1 MDQRKC
7 ESTFRFLTPHAH
19 ACQIMVEWHRD
30 CFSAT
35 ESTAWTNFSK
45 IGVRLGTSTWLTPG
59 QPQSLRGRMMLGTLK
74 EPERLFHLWPQWK
87 TCLHRRYGLRY
98 HPPCGGWRK
107 GALERTRVGW
117 SMTVPIE
124 SWSCW
129 AWVTA
134 CLCPGCWR
142 WGAAAANRGLLHVC
156 LCFVFICGSYQAACV
171 AFV

>member
-1 MDQRKC
+1 MDQCKY
-7 ESTFRFLTPHAH
+7 ESTFWVLTLH
-19 ACQIMVEWHRD
+19 ACACRIVSEWHRV

-45 IGVRLGTSTWLTPG
+45 IGRRLRTSTWLTPG
-59 QPQSLRGRMMLGTLK
+59 QPQSLRWRTMLGTLK
-74 EPERLFHLWPQWK
+74 EPKRLFHLWPQWK

-117 SMTVPIE
+117 SMTVLIE

-142 WGAAAANRGLLHVC
+142 WGAAAANRGLLHAC
-156 LCFVFICGSYQAACV
+156 LCFMFICGSYQAACV